1 MDNLEKVEKIR
12 EKTGVSYEDAKTAL
26 EACDYDILDAIVYL
40 EKLGKI
46 KAPEV
51 TSYSTTHTETSNDFA
66 LAQAD
71 YHESC
76 RKKTIGDGVDK
87 FVQWCKRIIKKGMEV
102 TFAVQ
107 KDDKKIMEIPVLIF
121 VLLVIFLFW
130 VTVPL
135 LIIGLFCDF
144 KYHFNG
150 VDKMSV
156 DINEMCDKA
165 SDACGNIKNDIKN
178 S

>member
-1 MDNLEKVEKIR
+1 
-12 EKTGVSYEDAKTAL
+12 
-26 EACDYDILDAIVYL
+26 
-40 EKLGKI
+40 
-46 KAPEV
+46 
-51 TSYSTTHTETSNDFA
+51 
-66 LAQAD
+66 
-71 YHESC
+71 
-76 RKKTIGDGVDK
+76 
-87 FVQWCKRIIKKGMEV
+87 MEV